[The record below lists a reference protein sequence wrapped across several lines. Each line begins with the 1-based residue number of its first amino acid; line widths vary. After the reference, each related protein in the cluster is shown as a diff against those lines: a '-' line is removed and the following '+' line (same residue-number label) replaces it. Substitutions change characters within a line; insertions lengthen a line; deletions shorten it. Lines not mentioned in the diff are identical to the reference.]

1 MASKPSIPIV
11 RHWRHGQTDSAGTP
25 ESGNIARLKT
35 TCSTCNMRELCQ
47 PCCGLNQ
54 SERTIVNRLAFSRVP
69 RRRGEILYRAGDPFS
84 ALYAVR
90 DGFFKSVVPLED
102 GRRDQVTGFAMTG
115 EMLGMDGIGSARQTC
130 NAIAVEDSEVCA
142 IPFVALQL
150 LAHEIS
156 SLQRHF
162 RKMMSR
168 EIAREQGV
176 MLLLGNMNADERL
189 AIFLLDL
196 SRRFAAQGFPSMEFD
211 LRMTRDEI
219 GSYLGVE
226 LETVSRTL
234 SKFQKIGLLRVRRKF
249 IQILDNAGL
258 QGVMGH

>member
-1 MASKPSIPIV
+1 MASKPSIQIV
-11 RHWRHGQTDSAGTP
+11 RHWRRGLNDSALTP
-25 ESGNIARLKT
+25 QSANIARLKT
-35 TCSTCNMRELCQ
+35 TCSACNLRELC
-47 PCCGLNQ
+47 PTCCGLNH
-54 SERTIVNRLAFSRVP
+54 SERVVANRLAFSRLP
-69 RRRGEILYRAGDPFS
+69 RRRGESLYRTGDPFTS
-84 ALYAVR
+84 LYAVR
-90 DGFFKSVVPLED
+90 NGFFKSVVPLED

-115 EMLGMDGIGSARQTC
+115 EVLGMDGIGSARHTC

-150 LAHEIS
+150 LAHEIP

-168 EIAREQGV
+168 EIVREQGV

-189 AIFLLDL
+189 AIFLLNL
-196 SRRFAAQGFPSMEFD
+196 SRRFAAQGFSSMEFD

-234 SKFQKIGLLRVRRKF
+234 SKFQKIGLLRVQRKF
-249 IQILDNAGL
+249 IHILDSEGL
-258 QGVMGH
+258 QRVMGR